1 MNLASK
7 NLFSPIRI
15 PILYKIKTHQ
25 INMRKNIQTLILSMF
40 IGGSSLIAQTNDIVM
55 PCATYEAMEKVFQS
69 EAGARERYN
78 SNQAILQQAVKDY
91 EESLKNHKV
100 GAATQ
105 YTIPVVFH
113 ILHMYGAENIPDAN
127 CIAALANMNN
137 DYAASS
143 SDVGTIDPLFAS
155 LYINSDIKFMLAH
168 KDPLGNCTSGI
179 LHHYNTN
186 TNWNQASPAYVY
198 SGTGVG
204 QWNPTKYLNIYVVN
218 SICPN
223 TATCSSSG
231 GIIVGYTYKPGT
243 VSTGNPADAFVIRA
257 SWVNSNITNTRSL
270 SHEIGHWLGLSH
282 PWGNTNNPGVACG
295 DDGVSDTPI
304 TMGFFST
311 CPSSTVGSGCTPSG
325 ENVENIMDYSSCPKM
340 FTTGQTNVMRA
351 TLGAAVNGR
360 NNLSTAT
367 NLGSG
372 VTDVNGTSVCAPI
385 ADFYTTYGTAINVY
399 TVCAGGSI
407 NFNDVSYNATVT
419 ARTWAATGG
428 ASITNFTASSTAI
441 LFPNA
446 GIQTVS
452 LTVTN
457 GSGSN
462 TLTKTVNVVA
472 GPANYNSTYQESFEA
487 SASLPTNWAVI
498 NTSGVAWARSTAAAA
513 TGTAC
518 YNLNNPGGN
527 PATTVDILETPSYD
541 FASNPGAQFTFKYAY
556 AMQSSTW
563 ADVFKVQASSNC
575 GGSWTDIYVPTPSF
589 MSGGSGGV
597 TTAPFTPTAST
608 QWKTYTLTTHPA
620 FTVFKS
626 QPNVKI
632 RFYFMENS
640 SALSGNGNNMWL
652 DDINFNG
659 TLGVNE
665 LTRSI
670 GFVVYPNPTPG
681 TATLEFTLSESS
693 TISYN
698 VVDVIGRVVETQKP
712 VTISAGQHSYTI
724 NESQTFKSGIYFV
737 SFELNGQKM
746 SRKLIVE

>member
-1 MNLASK
+1 MNLGSK

-15 PILYKIKTHQ
+15 LILYKIKTHP
-25 INMRKNIQTLILSMF
+25 INMKKNIQTLILSIF
-40 IGGSSLIAQTNDIVM
+40 IGSSAVTAQQTNDIVM
-55 PCATYEAMEKVFQS
+55 PCQTYNAMEQVFLNDASARQRYEAEQEKLRLATI
-69 EAGARERYN
+69 E
-78 SNQAILQQAVKDY
+78 Y
-91 EESLKNHKV
+91 EQSLKNMKI
-100 GAATQ
+100 GAVAQ

-113 ILHMYGAENIPDAN
+113 ILHMYGPENISDAN
-127 CIAALANMNN
+127 CIAALANINN
-137 DYAASS
+137 DYAATS

-155 LYINSDIKFMLAH
+155 LYVNSNVKFMLAH

-179 LHHYNTN
+179 IHHYNTN
-186 TNWNQASPAYVY
+186 TNWNQAAPNYAY
-198 SGTGVG
+198 SGTGPG
-204 QWNPTKYLNIYVVN
+204 QWNPTKYLNVYVVN

-243 VSTGNPADAFVIRA
+243 WPAGAAQDAFVIRA

-270 SHEIGHWLGLSH
+270 SHEIGHWLNLSH

-295 DDGVSDTPI
+295 DDGVADTPI

-340 FTTGQTNVMRA
+340 FTAGQTAVMQTA
-351 TLGAAVNGR
+351 LNSSTSGR
-360 NNLSTAT
+360 NNVWSAS
-367 NLGSG
+367 NLIA
-372 VTDVNGTSVCAPI
+372 TDVNGTTICSPI
-385 ADFYTTYGTAINVY
+385 ADFYTTYGITTNVY
-399 TVCAGGSI
+399 TVCSGGSLT
-407 NFNDVSYNATVT
+407 FNDVSYNAAVT
-419 ARTWAATGG
+419 ARTWASTGG

-452 LTVTN
+452 LTVSN
-457 GSGSN
+457 GSGSS

-487 SASLPTNWAVI
+487 PVTLPPNWAVI
-498 NTSGVAWARSTAAAA
+498 NFSGVAWARSTAAAA

-518 YNLNNPGGN
+518 YYLNNPGGN
-527 PATTVDILETPSYD
+527 PATTIDILETPSYD

-575 GGSWTDIYVPTPSF
+575 GGSWSDIYLPTPSTMCF
-589 MSGGSGGV
+589 GSGGV
-597 TTAPFTPTAST
+597 TTAAFTPTAPT
-608 QWKTYTLTTHPA
+608 QWKTFTLTNHPA
-620 FTVFKS
+620 FTTFKS

-640 SALSGNGNNMWL
+640 TALAGNGNNMWL

-659 TLGVNE
+659 TLGLNE

-693 TISYN
+693 VVSYN

-712 VTISAGQHSYTI
+712 VNISAGQHSYTI
-724 NESQTFKSGIYFV
+724 NESQTFKPGIYFV

>member
-1 MNLASK
+1 MK
-7 NLFSPIRI
+7 
-15 PILYKIKTHQ
+15 
-25 INMRKNIQTLILSMF
+25 KNIQTLLLSMF
-40 IGGSSLIAQTNDIVM
+40 IGSSALVAQTNDIVM
-55 PCATYEAMEKVFQS
+55 PCATYEAMEKVFAS
-69 EAGARERYN
+69 EAGSRERYEAAEAN
-78 SNQAILQQAVKDY
+78 LRKAVKEY

-100 GAATQ
+100 GAAVQ

-113 ILHMYGAENIPDAN
+113 ILHTYGAENIPDAN
-127 CIAALANMNN
+127 CIAALANINN

-143 SDVGTIDPLFAS
+143 SDVGTIDPLFSS

-168 KDPLGNCTSGI
+168 KDPSGNCTSGI
-179 LHHYNTN
+179 VHHYNTN
-186 TNWNQASPAYVY
+186 TNWNQSAPNYAY
-198 SGTGVG
+198 SGTAAGL
-204 QWNPTKYLNIYVVN
+204 WNPTKYLNIYVVN
-218 SICPN
+218 SICPS
-223 TATCSSSG
+223 TSTCSSAG
-231 GIIVGYTYKPGT
+231 GIVVGYTYKPGT
-243 VSTGNPADAFVIRA
+243 LAYGSSADVFVIRA
-257 SWVNSNITNTRSL
+257 SWVNNNITNTRSL

-311 CPSSTVGSGCTPSG
+311 CPSSTVGSGCSAA

-351 TLGAAVNGR
+351 ALASSTAGR
-360 NNLSTAT
+360 NNLWTTA
-367 NLGSG
+367 NLGSSG
-372 VTDVNGTSVCAPI
+372 TDVNGTAICAPI
-385 ADFYTTYGTAINVY
+385 ADFYTTYGTATNVY

-441 LFPNA
+441 MFPNA
-446 GIQTVS
+446 GVQTVS

-462 TLTKTVNVVA
+462 TLTKTVNVIA
-472 GPANYNSTYQESFEA
+472 GPANFNSTYQESFEA
-487 SASLPTNWAVI
+487 SASLPANWSVI
-498 NTSGVAWARSTAAAA
+498 NTGGVTWARSTAAAA
-513 TGTAC
+513 TGTAS
-518 YNLNNPGGN
+518 YYMNNTSNSAGF
-527 PATTVDILETPSYD
+527 VDILETASYD
-541 FASNPGAQFTFKYAY
+541 FASNPGATFTFKYAF
-556 AMQSSTW
+556 ALKTSTW
-563 ADVFKVQASSNC
+563 APVFKVQASSNC
-575 GGSWTDIYVPTPSF
+575 GGSWSDIYIPTPGTMAS
-589 MSGGSGGV
+589 GSGGV
-597 TTAPFTPTAST
+597 TTAAFTPTAST
-608 QWKTYTLTTHPA
+608 QWKTYTLTAHPA
-620 FTVFKS
+620 FNVFKS
-626 QPNVKI
+626 QPNVRI
-632 RFYFMENS
+632 RFYFMENPT
-640 SALSGNGNNMWL
+640 AGAGNNLWL

-665 LTRSI
+665 LTQSI

-693 TISYN
+693 LISYN

-712 VTISAGQHSYTI
+712 VNISAGRHTYTI
-724 NESQTFKSGIYFV
+724 NESQTFKPGIYFV